1 MRGVS
6 LRLLHLRRIFLLPSR
21 RPRPCIGED
30 LMSDDRGTIPFLA
43 EARSGDRVAMGR
55 LARAVWERLYAFVFR
70 TTLDHNEAEDVV
82 QETLLAMICRL
93 STLRD
98 DRRFWSWI
106 YRIAWSKIQNGRR
119 ERRLRSCIEAELLS
133 TQAAAS
139 NGFAS
144 DDTPLDIQVREE
156 TLQQV
161 AAAVDRLR
169 HPHRDILELRCYD
182 DLDYAEM
189 AARTRTHFHRAKKSL
204 KSRLACCT

>member
-1 MRGVS
+1 MN
-6 LRLLHLRRIFLLPSR
+6 
-21 RPRPCIGED
+21 
-30 LMSDDRGTIPFLA
+30 DDRGYIQFLA

-55 LARAVWERLYAFVFR
+55 LATLVWDRLYSFAFR
-70 TTLDHNEAEDVV
+70 TTLDHNAAEDVV
-82 QETLLAMICRL
+82 QDTLLAMICRL
-93 STLRD
+93 GTLRD
-98 DRRFWSWI
+98 TRRFWPWI

-119 ERRLRSCIEAELLS
+119 DRRLRSCIEAELLS
-133 TQAAAS
+133 TQTAAS

-144 DDTPLDIQVREE
+144 DDTPLDAQIREE

-182 DLDYAEM
+182 DLDYAEI
-189 AARTRTHFHRAKKSL
+189 AARTRTTPARARTHFHRAKKSL